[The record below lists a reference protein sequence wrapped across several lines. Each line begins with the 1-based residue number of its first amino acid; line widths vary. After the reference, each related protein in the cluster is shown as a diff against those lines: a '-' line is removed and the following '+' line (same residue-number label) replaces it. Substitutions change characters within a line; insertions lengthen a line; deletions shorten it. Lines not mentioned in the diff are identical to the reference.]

1 MHAEG
6 WEALARLGFSV
17 CPSAFAMAACSSHLL
32 ELGTHELGTYL
43 LLQGIECGG
52 RLLHRG
58 HRRETTDTLALFELT
73 ATNTGPGCASPTEA
87 AVIIKARELGGERL
101 SAGAAWSHPR
111 S

>member
-58 HRRETTDTLALFELT
+58 HRRETTDILALFELT
-73 ATNTGPGCASPTEA
+73 LRTQAQGVPLPL
-87 AVIIKARELGGERL
+87 R
-101 SAGAAWSHPR
+101 PR
-111 S
+111 